1 MVRFMKS
8 KRRREL
14 TKEKTELI
22 MYYKVNTAAVVK
34 LKAWLRTY
42 MHLGKIACASQL
54 LI

>member
-14 TKEKTELI
+14 TKEKTGVI
-22 MYYKVNTAAVVK
+22 MFCKVNTAAVVK
-34 LKAWLRTY
+34 LKAWLGTY
-42 MHLGKIACASQL
+42 MRSGKIACASQL

>member
-14 TKEKTELI
+14 TKENIEVI
-22 MYYKVNTAAVVK
+22 MSCKVSTAAMYK

-42 MHLGKIACASQL
+42 MHLGKIAYASQL